1 MRRLR
6 LSTLLVGLNVG
17 LLVLALLG
25 VAVVAVRLLRQL
37 ADEQA
42 LARVAQAGAS
52 ARNAVYRAG
61 QELHTDALLLSERPT
76 LLRLLQNEDIPTLH
90 TFLTQFQE
98 TSQRDAAAVLRDGM
112 VVVQSGLPVNWEAV
126 WAAHQSEAEADYFFE
141 SSLSPD
147 PAFRL
152 GAWAVI
158 PTLPGG
164 VVVVMVEMNEA
175 FAASI
180 GDEIGL
186 PVTVTPAIVETDSFS
201 TVQAQTLQS
210 GKALT
215 VRLTSP
221 ERYVAALPL
230 HAPTGVVVGA
240 LITELSAVE
249 VTDSVNQLVQTLL
262 ALTLGVAVLAA
273 LASFLLGRRLAA
285 PLQRLTTAAA
295 RIGYGDLNT
304 PIPRAPGVEIGT
316 LALTLDDMRR
326 RLLQL
331 TADLRRQQAESNAI
345 LTGIVESVFTV
356 DGERRIQY
364 LNPPMAAMLG
374 LAPEAVLGRFCGD
387 VLNPQGP
394 NGVRPC
400 QENCPII
407 HARARAGARVTEH
420 LMLASGQ
427 RRTVIITSAPPTLGD
442 EPPGGG
448 ILRQVQVMRDETEL
462 EATRRTRDAVL
473 ANISHEF
480 RTPLSAQLAS
490 IELLLDQLPDLTRA
504 QIVELVQSLRR
515 GTVRLTQLIDN
526 LLESV
531 RLESGRYAIRHQ
543 SVALDEVIE
552 QALDMMRPLL
562 AQREQTV
569 AVELPPS
576 LPTVIGDAPRLAQV
590 FVNLLANANK
600 FAPPRSLIWVG
611 GQVEAEAVTVWVED
625 EGPGLRPASETAL
638 FAPFM
643 RSLNDEPEP
652 GGAGLGLWIVKSIVD
667 RHGGEV
673 LAERGAG
680 GGARLSIRLPRE
692 RELLL

>member
-1 MRRLR
+1 MRRIR
-6 LSTLLVGLNVG
+6 LGTLLIGLNVG
-17 LLVLALLG
+17 LLVLALVG
-25 VAVVAVRLLRQL
+25 VVLVGVRLLRQL

-42 LARVAQAGAS
+42 LARVAQAGVS
-52 ARNAVYRAG
+52 ARNVVYGAG
-61 QELHTDALLLSERPT
+61 RDLLTNAQLLSERPT
-76 LLRLLQNEDIPTLH
+76 LLRLLQSDDVSTL
-90 TFLTQFQE
+90 TAFLTQFQQ
-98 TSQRDAAAVLRDGM
+98 TSQSDAAVVLRDGL
-112 VVVQSGLPVNWEAV
+112 VIAQSGLPVDWEAV
-126 WAAHQSEAEADYFFE
+126 WAAHASASGYFFE
-141 SSLSPD
+141 MPEAPD
-147 PAFRL
+147 EPLRL
-152 GAWAVI
+152 GAGSPISA
-158 PTLPGG
+158 LAGG
-164 VVVVMVEMNEA
+164 VVLVMVELNES
-175 FAASI
+175 FASSVSA
-180 GDEIGL
+180 EIGL
-186 PVTVTPAIVETDSFS
+186 PVMITTTMVDTTRTTWLA
-201 TVQAQTLQS
+201 
-210 GKALT
+210 
-215 VRLTSP
+215 SP
-221 ERYVAALPL
+221 ERYVTTLPL
-230 HAPTGVVVGA
+230 QNPDGVLAGGLTVV
-240 LITELSAVE
+240 LSAAE
-249 VTDSVNQLVQTLL
+249 VTASVAQLTQTLFG
-262 ALTLGVAVLAA
+262 LTLGMALLAA
-273 LASFLLGRRLAA
+273 LVSFLFGRRLAE

-304 PIPRAPGVEIGT
+304 PIARAPGVEIGT

-364 LNPPMAAMLG
+364 LNPPMAAMLD

-387 VLNPQGP
+387 VLNPQAS
-394 NGVRPC
+394 NSVRPC
-400 QENCPII
+400 HENCPII
-407 HARARAGARVTEH
+407 HARARAGARATEH
-420 LMLASGQ
+420 LKLANGQ
-427 RRTVIITSAPPTLGD
+427 LRTVIITSAPPTLGD

-504 QIVELVQSLRR
+504 QIVELVQSLQR

-543 SVALDEVIE
+543 SVALDEVVE

-562 AQREQTV
+562 AQRNQTV
-569 AVELPPS
+569 VVELPAA
-576 LPTVIGDAPRLAQV
+576 LPTVTGDAPRLMQV

-600 FAPPRSLIWVG
+600 FAPAGSVIDIG
-611 GQVEAEAVTVWVED
+611 GRVDTDTVTVWVED
-625 EGPGLRPASETAL
+625 AGPGLPPASGVTL

-643 RSLNDEPEP
+643 RSVSDEPEA
-652 GGAGLGLWIVKSIVD
+652 GGAGLGLWIVKSIVE

-673 LAERGAG
+673 VAERGAG
-680 GGARLSIRLPRE
+680 GGARLSLRLPRE
-692 RELLL
+692 RESGL

>member
-6 LSTLLVGLNVG
+6 LSSLLISLNVG

-25 VAVVAVRLLRQL
+25 VVFVGVRLLRQL

-42 LARVAQAGAS
+42 LARVAQAGIS
-52 ARNAVYRAG
+52 ARNAVYSVGRNLRTNA
-61 QELHTDALLLSERPT
+61 QLLSERPT
-76 LLRLLQNEDIPTLH
+76 LLRLVQSDDVPALT
-90 TFLTQFQE
+90 TFLTQFQQ
-98 TSQRDAAAVLRDGM
+98 TSQSDAAVVLRDGR
-112 VVVQSGLPVNWEAV
+112 VIAQSGLPVDWEAV
-126 WAAHQSEAEADYFFE
+126 WAAHASATDYFFE
-141 SSLSPD
+141 IPEAPD
-147 PAFRL
+147 KPLRL
-152 GAWAVI
+152 GAGSPISALAGSIVI
-158 PTLPGG
+158 
-164 VVVVMVEMNEA
+164 VIVELNES
-175 FAASI
+175 FANSI
-180 GDEIGL
+180 GAEIGL
-186 PVTVTPAIVETDSFS
+186 PVMIAPAGVDETR
-201 TVQAQTLQS
+201 TI
-210 GKALT
+210 
-215 VRLTSP
+215 RLASP
-221 ERYVAALPL
+221 ERYVTTLPL
-230 HAPTGVVVGA
+230 QNPDGVLAGRLTV
-240 LITELSAVE
+240 ELSAVE
-249 VTDSVNQLVQTLL
+249 VTDSVTQLTQTLFG
-262 ALTLGVAVLAA
+262 LTLGVAGLAA
-273 LASFLLGRRLAA
+273 LASLLLGRRLAG

-364 LNPPMAAMLG
+364 LNPPMAALLG
-374 LAPEAVLGRFCGD
+374 LAPEAVVGRFCGE

-400 QENCPII
+400 HENCPII
-407 HARARAGARVTEH
+407 HARARAGARATEH
-420 LMLASGQ
+420 LKLANGQ
-427 RRTVIITSAPPTLGD
+427 LRTVILTSAPPTLGD

-448 ILRQVQVMRDETEL
+448 ILRQVLVMRDETEL

-504 QIVELVQSLRR
+504 QIAELVQSLQR

-562 AQREQTV
+562 IQRDQTV
-569 AVELPPS
+569 VVELPAS
-576 LPTVIGDAPRLAQV
+576 APTVTGDAPRLTQV

-600 FAPPRSLIWVG
+600 FAPTGSVIHIG
-611 GQVEAEAVTVWVED
+611 GQVDADAVIVWVED
-625 EGPGLRPASETAL
+625 AGPGLPPASAIL

-643 RSLNDEPEP
+643 RSLNDEPEA
-652 GGAGLGLWIVKSIVD
+652 GGVGLGLWIVKSIVE

-673 LAERGAG
+673 VAERGVG
-680 GGARLSIRLPRE
+680 GGARLRLRLPRE
-692 RELLL
+692 RESGL

>member
-6 LSTLLVGLNVG
+6 LSTLLISLNVG

-42 LARVAQAGAS
+42 LARVAQAGIS
-52 ARNAVYRAG
+52 ARNAVYGMG
-61 QELHTDALLLSERPT
+61 QDLETNAQLLSERPT
-76 LLRLLQNEDIPTLH
+76 LLRLLQADDRSALA
-90 TFLTQFQE
+90 TFLSQFQQ
-98 TSQRDAAAVLRDGM
+98 TSQSDAAVVLRDGLIIA
-112 VVVQSGLPVNWEAV
+112 QSGLPVNGEAI
-126 WAAHQSEAEADYFFE
+126 WAAHASAPEYFFALPE
-141 SSLSPD
+141 TSGD
-147 PAFRL
+147 PLLL
-152 GAWAVI
+152 GAIAPIPALADGAVM
-158 PTLPGG
+158 
-164 VVVVMVEMNEA
+164 VMVELNDR
-175 FAASI
+175 FANSI
-180 GDEIGL
+180 STEIGL
-186 PVTVTPAIVETDSFS
+186 PVSLTPVGAGTGAFS
-201 TVQAQTLQS
+201 ALQIQTLRS
-210 GKALT
+210 GEPHT
-215 VRLTSP
+215 VWLESP
-221 ERYVAALPL
+221 ERYVTLLPL
-230 HAPTGVVVGA
+230 QAPAGAAVGVLTV
-240 LITELSAVE
+240 ELSAAE
-249 VTDSVNQLVQTLL
+249 VTDSVTQLTQTLL
-262 ALTLGVAVLAA
+262 GLTLGVAA
-273 LASFLLGRRLAA
+273 LAGLASLLLGRRLAD
-285 PLQRLTTAAA
+285 PLQRLTSAAA

-304 PIPRAPGVEIGT
+304 PISRAPGVEMGT

-356 DGERRIQY
+356 DGERRIAY
-364 LNPPMAAMLG
+364 INPPMAAMLG

-387 VLNPQGP
+387 VLNPQGA
-394 NGVRPC
+394 NGLRPC
-400 QENCPII
+400 LENCPII
-407 HARARAGARVTEH
+407 HARARAGARATEH
-420 LMLASGQ
+420 LQLVDGQ

-448 ILRQVQVMRDETEL
+448 VLRQVQVMRDETEL

-504 QIVELVQSLRR
+504 QIVELVQSLQR

-531 RLESGRYAIRHQ
+531 RLESGRYAIRRQ
-543 SVALDEVIE
+543 SVALEDVID
-552 QALDMMRPLL
+552 QALDMLRPLL

-569 AVELPPS
+569 AVELPAA
-576 LPTVIGDAPRLAQV
+576 LPTVTGDAPRLTQV

-600 FAPPRSLIWVG
+600 FAPTGSVIHIG
-611 GQVEAEAVTVWVED
+611 GQFDVDTLTVWVED
-625 EGPGLRPASETAL
+625 EGPGLPPASGTAL

-643 RSLNDEPEP
+643 RSLSDEPEP
-652 GGAGLGLWIVKSIVD
+652 GGAGLGLWIVKSIVE

-673 LAERGAG
+673 VATRGAG
-680 GGARLSIRLPRE
+680 GGARLSLRLPRE
-692 RELLL
+692 RESGL